1 MSPAPPR
8 RARAARSIDASG
20 LSDAVIRRR
29 LLDAIEHC
37 APRERMMLAL
47 LLVERLTPAEA
58 AETLRLPAASV
69 TRRYRALLA
78 ELARAYHG
86 LGSRRAARAAAGV
99 ARLRRA
105 S

>member
-1 MSPAPPR
+1 VSAATAR
-8 RARAARSIDASG
+8 RARTALPALDDAG
-20 LSDAVIRRR
+20 LRRR
-29 LLDAIEHC
+29 LLDALQHC

-58 AETLRLPAASV
+58 ARALRVTEASIV
-69 TRRYRALLA
+69 RRYRALLS